1 MGALCTVTAREHRVK
16 QVQGATSAQVRA
28 PAGCVLL
35 NESSANQRHVEWV
48 DGAISAKIASWRGD
62 SEQRLRFDLGDCGQ
76 IALGAE
82 EASFLGSD
90 SMLLLR
96 GAWAV

>member
-1 MGALCTVTAREHRVK
+1 MGALCTVSAREQQGK
-16 QVQGATSAQVRA
+16 QVQCATSAQ
-28 PAGCVLL
+28 AGCVLL
-35 NESSANQRHVEWV
+35 DDSSANSRQVERV